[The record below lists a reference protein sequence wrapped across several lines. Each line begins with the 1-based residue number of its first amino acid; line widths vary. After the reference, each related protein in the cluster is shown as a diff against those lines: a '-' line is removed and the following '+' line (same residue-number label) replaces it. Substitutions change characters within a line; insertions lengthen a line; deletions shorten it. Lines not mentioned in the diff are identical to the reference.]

1 MKPPRPHSS
10 AVMSRFPL
18 FPLLR
23 PVSAGLAAAVFFSMA
38 PSATASVDDSH
49 SAAME
54 AAMPA
59 VKEGFKIRQEY
70 WKGTLKSGEQ
80 KIVKQQLFKGNEYWF
95 FLGTDAEMATLKV
108 DVYDRKGTKINVE
121 TKVGESTTAVRVLA
135 PATGTYIVVFS
146 LTGKEGGQ
154 IPWALAYG
162 YR

>member
-1 MKPPRPHSS
+1 MKPPRILNLSS
-10 AVMSRFPL
+10 VMSRFA
-18 FPLLR
+18 LL
-23 PVSAGLAAAVFFSMA
+23 LAAILFTAVLPVQA
-38 PSATASVDDSH
+38 VVDDSH

-54 AAMPA
+54 AAVPA

-70 WKGTLKSGEQ
+70 WNGTMKSGDK

-95 FLGTDAEMATLKV
+95 FLGTDTEKATLKI
-108 DVYDRKGTKINVE
+108 DIFDRKGTKINVE
-121 TKVGESTTAVRVLA
+121 TKLSENAAAVRVLA

-146 LTGKEGGQ
+146 LTSKEGGD

>member
-1 MKPPRPHSS
+1 MKPPRLPNLSS
-10 AVMSRFPL
+10 AMSRFAL
-18 FPLLR
+18 F
-23 PVSAGLAAAVFFSMA
+23 LAAILFTAVLPVQA
-38 PSATASVDDSH
+38 VVDDSH

-54 AAMPA
+54 AAVPA

-70 WKGTLKSGEQ
+70 WNGTMKSGDK

-95 FLGTDAEMATLKV
+95 FLGTDTEKATLKI
-108 DVYDRKGTKINVE
+108 DIFDRKGTKINVE
-121 TKVGESTTAVRVLA
+121 TKLSENAAAVRVLA

-146 LTGKEGGQ
+146 LTSKEGGD

>member
-1 MKPPRPHSS
+1 MKPPRLPNFSS
-10 AVMSRFPL
+10 AMSRFAL
-18 FPLLR
+18 F
-23 PVSAGLAAAVFFSMA
+23 LAALLFTAVLPVRA
-38 PSATASVDDSH
+38 VVDDSH

-54 AAMPA
+54 AAVPA

-70 WKGTLKSGEQ
+70 WNGTMKSGDK

-95 FLGTDAEMATLKV
+95 FLGTDTEKATLKI
-108 DVYDRKGTKINVE
+108 DIFDRKGTRINVE
-121 TKVGESTTAVRVLA
+121 TKLSENAAAVRVLA

-146 LTGKEGGQ
+146 LTTKEGED

>member
-1 MKPPRPHSS
+1 MKPPRLLNLSS
-10 AVMSRFPL
+10 VMSRFA
-18 FPLLR
+18 LL
-23 PVSAGLAAAVFFSMA
+23 LAAILFTAVLPVQA
-38 PSATASVDDSH
+38 VVDDSH

-54 AAMPA
+54 AAVPA

-70 WKGTLKSGEQ
+70 WNGTMKSGDK

-95 FLGTDAEMATLKV
+95 FLGTDTEKATLKI
-108 DVYDRKGTKINVE
+108 DIFDRKGTKINVE
-121 TKVGESTTAVRVLA
+121 TKLSENAAAVRVLA

-146 LTGKEGGQ
+146 LTSKEGED

>member
-1 MKPPRPHSS
+1 MKPPRILNLSS
-10 AVMSRFPL
+10 VMSRFA
-18 FPLLR
+18 LL
-23 PVSAGLAAAVFFSMA
+23 LAAILFTAVLPVQA
-38 PSATASVDDSH
+38 VVDDSH

-54 AAMPA
+54 AAVPA

-70 WKGTLKSGEQ
+70 WNGTMKSGDK

-95 FLGTDAEMATLKV
+95 FLGTDTEKATLKI
-108 DVYDRKGTKINVE
+108 DIFDRKGTKINVE
-121 TKVGESTTAVRVLA
+121 TKLSENAAAVRVLA

-146 LTGKEGGQ
+146 LTTKEGED

>member
-1 MKPPRPHSS
+1 
-10 AVMSRFPL
+10 MSRFAL
-18 FPLLR
+18 F
-23 PVSAGLAAAVFFSMA
+23 LAAILFSAVLPVQA
-38 PSATASVDDSH
+38 VVDDSH

-54 AAMPA
+54 AAVPA

-70 WKGTLKSGEQ
+70 WNGTMKSGDK

-95 FLGTDAEMATLKV
+95 FLGTDTEKATLKI
-108 DVYDRKGTKINVE
+108 DIFDRKGTKINVE
-121 TKVGESTTAVRVLA
+121 TKLSENAAAVRVLA

-146 LTGKEGGQ
+146 LTTKEGED

>member
-1 MKPPRPHSS
+1 MKPPRLPNLHS
-10 AVMSRFPL
+10 AMSRFAL
-18 FPLLR
+18 F
-23 PVSAGLAAAVFFSMA
+23 LAAILFTAVLPVQA
-38 PSATASVDDSH
+38 VVDDSH

-54 AAMPA
+54 AAVPA

-70 WKGTLKSGEQ
+70 WNGTMKSGDK

-95 FLGTDAEMATLKV
+95 FLGTDTEKATLKI
-108 DVYDRKGTKINVE
+108 DIFDRKGTKINVE
-121 TKVGESTTAVRVLA
+121 TKLSENAAAVRVLA

-146 LTGKEGGQ
+146 LTSKEGGD